1 MIKQEYKILDVF
13 CGAGGFSCGL
23 EMHSQLN
30 VIAGIDNDVKAL
42 HTFKMNHHKA
52 STINYD
58 LGEVTENLF
67 KKLDPILNDDLDMLV
82 GGPPCQGFSIAG
94 KRSEDDPRN
103 SLWLAYITLVKRYK
117 PSIIFLE
124 NVPTIVSAK
133 NGDVAKMI
141 CSSFEDMGYSVKY
154 EVLMAS
160 NYGVPQNRKRAI
172 FVATLKTLPEFDFP
186 VKQLLKVTTE
196 EALSDLS
203 LLEGSLGTEDASYTS
218 LPQSTYQ
225 EFIRMDSEILYNHT
239 AVNHTQKT
247 KDIISL
253 VPDGKNYKSL
263 PEHLKSTRKVNI
275 AWTRMNSKTP
285 CFTID
290 AGHNHH
296 FHYKANRVPTVRECA
311 RIQSFPDIF
320 IFYGTRT
327 SQYRQVGNAVPPLLG
342 YELGKSA
349 LKVLS
354 YVQS

>member
-1 MIKQEYKILDVF
+1 MKQKYNILDIF

-23 EMHSQLN
+23 EMHPELN
-30 VIAGIDNDVKAL
+30 VLAGIDNDEKAL
-42 HTFKMNHHKA
+42 HTFKMNHHNA
-52 STINYD
+52 SVINFD
-58 LGEVTENLF
+58 LGKVTDALF
-67 KKLDPILNDDLDMLV
+67 NELDPIINNNLDMLV

-94 KRSEDDPRN
+94 KRLEDDPRN

-124 NVPTIVSAK
+124 NVPTIVSTK
-133 NGDVAKMI
+133 NGDVSRMI
-141 CSSFEDMGYSVKY
+141 CSSFEEMGYNVKV
-154 EVLMAS
+154 EVVMAS
-160 NYGVPQNRKRAI
+160 DFGVPQNRKRAI
-172 FVATLKTLPEFDFP
+172 FVATQKGLPLFEFP
-186 VKQLLKVTTE
+186 QKQSVKVSTE
-196 EALSDLS
+196 EALNDLP
-203 LLEGSLGTEDASYTS
+203 LLNDNLGEEKSTYS
-218 LPQSTYQ
+218 LPPQSKYQ
-225 EFIRMDSEILYNHT
+225 EFIRNNSSTLYNHT

-247 KDIISL
+247 KDIIAL
-253 VPDGKNYKSL
+253 VPDGKNHKSL
-263 PEHLKSTRKVNI
+263 PDHLKSTRKVNI

-311 RIQSFPDIF
+311 RIQSFPDTF

-349 LKVLS
+349 LRTLS
-354 YVQS
+354 SV